1 MARHGKYDAFDD
13 AALIRAARER
23 VLSELAGRESRRT
36 QAQRII
42 NNIYGGGGVADGL
55 SPGALGGGNGGAG
68 LGTSDAG
75 EDPYDYFVNIK
86 REDLPDINPHTGKP
100 VGWSK
105 EVHRFRN
112 RRDDDGDKS
121 KKKAR

>member
-55 SPGALGGGNGGAG
+55 SPGAAGASGGGAAPDD
-68 LGTSDAG
+68 L
-75 EDPYDYFVNIK
+75 DYLVDIERK
-86 REDLPDINPHTGKP
+86 DLPDINPATGKP
-100 VGWSK
+100 MGWSK
-105 EVHRFRN
+105 KVHRYA
-112 RRDDDGDKS
+112 
-121 KKKAR
+121 KKKEM